1 MSGKYKSQLS
11 STSQQKERIDMKN
24 QTLLT
29 PYFLD
34 DEVPGLLPLVGEDW
48 QVNSVALPEP
58 GTPSGERKAAERQAR
73 MSLLHRP
80 LRDAVASAAIRGK
93 RPVSIAGDCCTTLAV
108 FAGLQIAGLKP
119 TLFWF
124 DAHGDFN
131 TWDTTPSGFLGGM
144 PLAMLVGRGEQTL
157 GQSVGLQLVS
167 ESDVWLSDGRDLD
180 PGERLALEASH
191 VHLVPNLEDLLD
203 MELPE
208 GPYYVHFDCDILD
221 PAEAPAMNYVA
232 PGGPLSDTLR
242 RVFRRLADSNRIAA
256 VSLSAWNPEMDG
268 AERTGKLVMS
278 LLDELVA

>member
-1 MSGKYKSQLS
+1 M
-11 STSQQKERIDMKN
+11 TN

-34 DEVPGLLPLVGEDW
+34 DEVPGLLALARDDW
-48 QVNSVALPEP
+48 LVNSVTLPAP
-58 GTPSGERKAAERQAR
+58 GTPSGKRKAAERQAR
-73 MSLLHRP
+73 MSLLHRA
-80 LRDAVASAAIRGK
+80 LRDAVASAADQGM

-108 FAGLQIAGLKP
+108 FAGLQIAGLEP

-157 GQSVGLQLVS
+157 GQDVGLKLVS

-180 PGERLALEASH
+180 PGERLALEGSDVH
-191 VHLVPNLEDLLD
+191 VATNLEDLLT
-203 MELPE
+203 MKLPD

-221 PAEAPAMNYVA
+221 PAEAPAMSYPA
-232 PGGPLSDTLR
+232 PGGPPSDQLR
-242 RVFRRLADSNRIAA
+242 QVFRRLAGTGQIAA
-256 VSLSAWNPEMDG
+256 ISLSAWNPEMDG
-268 AERTGKLVMS
+268 AERTGRLVMN
-278 LLDELVA
+278 LLDELAV